1 MQKET
6 QQIQN
11 LENLNTN
18 YRAFYFILGL
28 AIIGVL
34 IFLGWSLTRGSGEQ
48 NLGSW
53 LIFIIIPYT
62 IKSASVFIGI
72 SLILKFAFNK
82 IFKNQLKRPIL
93 VSVLITIL
101 VTAILGYFTNQIFLI
116 EELLD
121 SEGILYVS
129 GIILIGISIILVVIF
144 TKILKVSAP
153 DFWRLNLAP
162 VIITYLLV
170 MVALPFIIG
179 GLNYFFTKTMVCD
192 FVYGKL
198 PQSNCYRIKAA
209 KTGDVGLCHEK
220 ELDQIMEGDC
230 IIAVAVY
237 KNDPSL
243 CELSEIKNNNNS
255 YKFCLSIF
263 SVNL

>member
-82 IFKNQLKRPIL
+82 ILSNI
-93 VSVLITIL
+93 I
-101 VTAILGYFTNQIFLI
+101 
-116 EELLD
+116 
-121 SEGILYVS
+121 YV
-129 GIILIGISIILVVIF
+129 
-144 TKILKVSAP
+144 
-153 DFWRLNLAP
+153 
-162 VIITYLLV
+162 
-170 MVALPFIIG
+170 
-179 GLNYFFTKTMVCD
+179 
-192 FVYGKL
+192 
-198 PQSNCYRIKAA
+198 
-209 KTGDVGLCHEK
+209 
-220 ELDQIMEGDC
+220 
-230 IIAVAVY
+230 
-237 KNDPSL
+237 
-243 CELSEIKNNNNS
+243 
-255 YKFCLSIF
+255 
-263 SVNL
+263 